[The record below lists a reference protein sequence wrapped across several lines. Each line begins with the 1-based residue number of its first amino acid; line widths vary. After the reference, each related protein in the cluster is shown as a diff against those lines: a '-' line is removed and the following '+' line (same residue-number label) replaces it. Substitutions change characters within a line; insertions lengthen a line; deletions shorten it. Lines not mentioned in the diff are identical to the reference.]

1 LLPSTR
7 RAILASKEAAS
18 VNYQQA
24 KELYGLNEPGIR
36 ISSAEGERFGPEDWW
51 DEKSQERLEDLLKA
65 THRRLQR
72 KSQAS

>member
-1 LLPSTR
+1 VQSWK
-7 RAILASKEAAS
+7 AGEEAAI

-36 ISSAEGERFGPEDWW
+36 IDSAEGERFGPDDWW
-51 DEKSQERLEDLLKA
+51 DDKSQERLEDLLNA

-72 KSQAS
+72 KSQTSS